1 MEAIFMFDVV
11 DQWLSC
17 VWLFATPWTVAGQ
30 ASLSFIISK
39 SLFKLISIKSVMPSN
54 HLILCSPHVRLL
66 PSVFPNIR
74 IFSKESALL
83 ISWPKCRSFS
93 FSLSPSNEYS
103 GWASFKINWF
113 NLLAVKGTLK
123 SLLQHHKLKASILW
137 CLGFFMVQLSYPY
150 ITNGKTIALFIWIF
164 VGKMMSLLFN
174 TLCKFVHS

>member
-54 HLILCSPHVRLL
+54 HLILCSPHVLLL